1 MEVIKN
7 KYGGKGCRFNRVS
20 DVPRGLFSDENA
32 IKLIHFK
39 FNGFL
44 TKGNLYATSNPTLLK
59 IIFQVSNHNIRR
71 AYWF

>member
-7 KYGGKGCRFNRVS
+7 KCGGKGCRFNRVS
-20 DVPRGLFSDENA
+20 GVPRGLFSDENA
-32 IKLIHFK
+32 IK